1 MTADPATETSPD
13 SPVRTPEILPDTG
26 VLEWLV
32 PIVLIVTVAGVALWL
47 IHTRGPRDPLMRQ
60 LVSVAVVGIALIA
73 LPLTLPLT
81 NKDLVFGL
89 FTLVI
94 TSIIALSSTSFV
106 ANAMGGFMI
115 RAVGSFKIGDFI
127 RVGEH
132 FGRVTEKALLHT
144 EIQSE
149 DRDLITLPNLHVMTQ
164 PVQVVRAS
172 GTIISAD
179 VSLGYD
185 VSRRAASKALKEAA
199 ELAGLGDPFVRI
211 EVLGDFSIS
220 YRVSGFL
227 ADLSELVSKRTELHA
242 RMLDTLHDAGI
253 EIVSPNFMNQRQLG
267 LNHQVLP
274 DRRSTDPTEP
284 DTTDRPE
291 KLMFDKAETAAQID
305 ELIER
310 RHRLRDE
317 ISTAERE
324 GDNEPGDL
332 LHIDWQ
338 KSQLKHLDN
347 YIERLS
353 ENVDD

>member
-1 MTADPATETSPD
+1 MTADQTTTSN
-13 SPVRTPEILPDTG
+13 VPEVAVSSSSL
-26 VLEWLV
+26 LFEWAI
-32 PIVLIVTVAGVALWL
+32 PIVLIVLVAGLALWL

-60 LVSVAVVGIALIA
+60 LASVAVVVCALVA

-172 GTIISAD
+172 GTIISAE

-185 VSRRAASKALKEAA
+185 VSRRAVSKALKQAA
-199 ELAGLGDPFVRI
+199 DLAGLDDPFVRI
-211 EVLGDFSIS
+211 EALGDFSVS

-227 ADLSELVSKRTELHA
+227 ADLSELVSKRTQLHA
-242 RMLDTLHDAGI
+242 RVLDTLHDRGI
-253 EIVSPNFMNQRQLG
+253 EIVSPNFMNQRQLRPE
-267 LNHQVLP
+267 HHVRP
-274 DRRSTDPTEP
+274 DRRSMDDPEP
-284 DTTDRPE
+284 EATDRPE

-305 ELIER
+305 ELTER
-310 RHRLRDE
+310 RDRLKDE
-317 ISTAERE
+317 ISAAEK
-324 GDNEPGDL
+324 DAPDL
-332 LHIDWQ
+332 PSDQLHIDWQ
-338 KSQLKHLDN
+338 KSQLKHLES
-347 YIERLS
+347 YIEKLS
-353 ENVDD
+353 TDVDD